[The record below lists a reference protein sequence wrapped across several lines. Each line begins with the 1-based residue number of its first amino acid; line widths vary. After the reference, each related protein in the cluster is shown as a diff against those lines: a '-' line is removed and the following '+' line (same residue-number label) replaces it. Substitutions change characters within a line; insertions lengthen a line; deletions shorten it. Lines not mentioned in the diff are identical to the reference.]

1 MELVPCTG
9 LYAKRERKRVGSLP
23 GDPRNMDTGTWLH
36 AVTLCAHGAGL
47 LSWQQALRNRTKV
60 WLERVASD
68 DNIADEPS
76 RDEYGLM
83 NLLGARWRPPVVA
96 QFVVDGMPW
105 APDGPVAVEDVSM

>member
-1 MELVPCTG
+1 M
-9 LYAKRERKRVGSLP
+9 
-23 GDPRNMDTGTWLH
+23 
-36 AVTLCAHGAGL
+36 
-47 LSWQQALRNRTKV
+47 
-60 WLERVASD
+60 ASD

-105 APDGPVAVEDVSM
+105 VPDGPVAVEDGYM